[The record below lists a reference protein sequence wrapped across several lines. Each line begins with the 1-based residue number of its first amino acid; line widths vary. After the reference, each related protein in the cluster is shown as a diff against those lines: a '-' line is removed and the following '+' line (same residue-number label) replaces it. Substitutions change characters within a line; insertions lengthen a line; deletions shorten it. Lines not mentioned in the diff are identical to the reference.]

1 MTEACK
7 WEKLRRV
14 RYGDLLRL
22 FRHRWGRT
30 LPDGDDGAREDFFE
44 LMQLISLAPAGS
56 DEKMANAIEI
66 WAPWMPEWEAEKYI
80 EHLNSVPQYQRTRT
94 ARELGKM
101 LNLTNAD
108 REKYGLWSILPI
120 DMTDEQLAEQRKA
133 KDRQRKAKRRQ
144 QRGIRTRVEYLAELA
159 TRPRPWEDEGISRR
173 AWQKRQRKLVREV
186 CPDSSPG
193 ESSTILCKAENN
205 LANQKRVET
214 QRRGLQER
222 GEPKSPRKDTKEG
235 EVERQAPQGLSA
247 LRTHPAND
255 ERLIALDNWGKNA
268 EKK

>member
-1 MTEACK
+1 MTEAGK

-56 DEKMANAIEI
+56 EEKMANAIEI
-66 WAPWMPEWEAEKYI
+66 WAPWMPEREAEKYI

-144 QRGIRTRVEYLAELA
+144 QRGIRTRVRVFGRVGDASEAMGRRGDQSARLAETTA
-159 TRPRPWEDEGISRR
+159 QVGSRGVSGQFAR
-173 AWQKRQRKLVREV
+173 
-186 CPDSSPG
+186 
-193 ESSTILCKAENN
+193 
-205 LANQKRVET
+205 
-214 QRRGLQER
+214 
-222 GEPKSPRKDTKEG
+222 
-235 EVERQAPQGLSA
+235 
-247 LRTHPAND
+247 
-255 ERLIALDNWGKNA
+255 
-268 EKK
+268 

>member
-1 MTEACK
+1 MTEAGN

-56 DEKMANAIEI
+56 EEKMANAIEI
-66 WAPWMPEWEAEKYI
+66 WAPWMPEREAEKYI

-133 KDRQRKAKRRQ
+133 KDRQRKAMGRRGDQ
-144 QRGIRTRVEYLAELA
+144 SARLAETTA
-159 TRPRPWEDEGISRR
+159 QVGSRGVSGQFAR
-173 AWQKRQRKLVREV
+173 
-186 CPDSSPG
+186 
-193 ESSTILCKAENN
+193 
-205 LANQKRVET
+205 
-214 QRRGLQER
+214 
-222 GEPKSPRKDTKEG
+222 
-235 EVERQAPQGLSA
+235 
-247 LRTHPAND
+247 
-255 ERLIALDNWGKNA
+255 
-268 EKK
+268 

>member
-56 DEKMANAIEI
+56 EEKMANAIEI

-94 ARELGKM
+94 AKELGKM

-108 REKYGLWSILPI
+108 REKYGLWSILPV

-159 TRPRPWEDEGISRR
+159 TRPKPW
-173 AWQKRQRKLVREV
+173 
-186 CPDSSPG
+186 
-193 ESSTILCKAENN
+193 
-205 LANQKRVET
+205 
-214 QRRGLQER
+214 
-222 GEPKSPRKDTKEG
+222 
-235 EVERQAPQGLSA
+235 
-247 LRTHPAND
+247 
-255 ERLIALDNWGKNA
+255 
-268 EKK
+268 